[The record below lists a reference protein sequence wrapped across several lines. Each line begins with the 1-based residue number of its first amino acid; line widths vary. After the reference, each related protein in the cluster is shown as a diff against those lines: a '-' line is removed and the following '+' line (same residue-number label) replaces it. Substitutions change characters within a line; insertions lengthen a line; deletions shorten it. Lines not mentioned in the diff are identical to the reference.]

1 MTISLG
7 IRTDITRN
15 DTQTEREA
23 ICISSEDEDTA
34 EPTACVRL
42 LEVNDET
49 PSKRGD
55 AQGRQ

>member
-1 MTISLG
+1 MTVSLG
-7 IRTDITRN
+7 IHTDITRN

-23 ICISSEDEDTA
+23 VCISSEDEDTA

-49 PSKRGD
+49 PSKHGD
-55 AQGRQ
+55 A